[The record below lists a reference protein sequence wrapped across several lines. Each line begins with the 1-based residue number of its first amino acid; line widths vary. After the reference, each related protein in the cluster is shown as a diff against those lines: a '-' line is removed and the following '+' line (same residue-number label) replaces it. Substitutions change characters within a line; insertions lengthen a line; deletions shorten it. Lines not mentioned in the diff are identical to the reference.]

1 MTTGGVGLALQ
12 GLEVPAHLLHQVA
25 EALEVDRRRLQ
36 APLGLLLAL
45 AVLEDPGR
53 LLDDG
58 PPVLRA
64 GLEDGVEAALPH
76 DHVLGAAHP
85 GVGQQ
90 LGDVEEPARLS
101 VDGVARLA
109 VPGWRLR
116 VILTSRVLTGRSP
129 ALLSRVSD
137 TSALGDRRPLRGAG
151 EDDVLHLPAPQ

>member
-1 MTTGGVGLALQ
+1 MEPDGLELLGQAAVAAGGVGLALQ
-12 GLEVPAHLLHQVA
+12 RLEVPPDLLHEVA
-25 EALEVDRRRLQ
+25 EPLEIDRRRLE

-64 GLEDGVEAALPH
+64 GLEDGVEAPLAH

-85 GVGQQ
+85 GVGEQ
-90 LGDVEEPARLS
+90 LGDVEEPARLA

-109 VPGWRLR
+109 VPASGC
-116 VILTSRVLTGRSP
+116 G
-129 ALLSRVSD
+129 
-137 TSALGDRRPLRGAG
+137 
-151 EDDVLHLPAPQ
+151 